1 MSILNFFLI
10 LDLKSSIMKN
20 NEIQCVI
27 VALDNQLCSAFNV
40 IKSLLADQDLVC
52 LTDISYHVWN
62 FTNKYFSSKV
72 NICCCTVE
80 HILSLANNEF
90 NSVEGVIF
98 VLNGSQLNQI
108 EKLKELFSWL
118 RIEPEINLVFENAK
132 TSEDD
137 LEQSNFV
144 NWCTE
149 NQLELVLS
157 QDIIADHTYVNDF
170 KEKFGIDRIVEALS
184 SHVWKNHVTKQ
195 SEDQK
200 LRTQD
205 TSEDIPD
212 GDSFEEIF
220 SKFSE
225 MKEAAKVLKGNERKD
240 LAEKV
245 AMAFMEAFD
254 LEESDEN

>member
-1 MSILNFFLI
+1 
-10 LDLKSSIMKN
+10 MKN

-40 IKSLLADQDLVC
+40 IKSLLVDQDLVC
-52 LTDISYHVWN
+52 FTDISYHVWN

-80 HILSLANNEF
+80 HMLSLANDEF
-90 NSVEGVIF
+90 NSVEGIIF
-98 VLNGSQLNQI
+98 VLNASQLNQI

-118 RIEPEINLVFENAK
+118 RVEPEINLVFENAK
-132 TSEDD
+132 TIEDD

-157 QDIIADHTYVNDF
+157 QDIIADHTYDDHTYDNDF

-184 SHVWKNHVTKQ
+184 SHVWKNHVIYSKQ

-200 LRTQD
+200 LLTQNIL
-205 TSEDIPD
+205 EDIPD
-212 GDSFEEIF
+212 GDSFEEMF
-220 SKFSE
+220 SKFRE

-245 AMAFMEAFD
+245 AIAFMEAFD